1 VADVFISYKT
11 ERRNA
16 AQHLSRILELN
27 GFSVWFD
34 YGLLSGADFGPQIER
49 ELRAAKAVVVLWCR
63 LSHDSRWVLEEAHLA
78 ERLGTLTPVWLEP
91 VELPLGFGRAD
102 TIDLSNWDGG
112 PRSPSLDRLL
122 NEVGRRVGRDP
133 LPSYRGL
140 QHYEETWRGFGAP
153 PLARFALV
161 DPLAEEARAFGVQPR
176 MEPQPLDHATAPQ
189 AASAVSAAP
198 AGTPRAFSRPAAFAG
213 IAALV
218 VAAGAAAWYWTAK
231 APAPNAPS
239 PPAQTSQAQQP
250 PAAPAPQPQ
259 INPPPQADKTASATA
274 APAAPPPPA
283 TQPVNAPIAS
293 FMRSNSGWSVTLSF
307 VDPVTAIAWR
317 LGDTSAFKE
326 TGFLDS
332 LDPRTRRRIANPN
345 FELDPD
351 QKATTIEVRAI
362 DAAGNTA
369 GPFPIAF
376 DPAAELERGD
386 RRTLEMTAGSS
397 LSFGQSNGLLVYYTQ
412 LMTYRCAIREMRVGI
427 DSTVPNKVIP
437 LGDCDPQHPYEI
449 PANAQPYLS
458 LPPATQM
465 VSVELTYRDGSVS
478 ETKTFRR

>member
-1 VADVFISYKT
+1 
-11 ERRNA
+11 
-16 AQHLSRILELN
+16 
-27 GFSVWFD
+27 
-34 YGLLSGADFGPQIER
+34 
-49 ELRAAKAVVVLWCR
+49 
-63 LSHDSRWVLEEAHLA
+63 
-78 ERLGTLTPVWLEP
+78 

-102 TIDLSNWDGG
+102 TIDLSNWDGS
-112 PRSPSLDRLL
+112 PRSASLDRLL

-133 LPSYRGL
+133 VPSYRGL

-176 MEPQPLDHATAPQ
+176 LDPPPLGHAAAPQ
-189 AASAVSAAP
+189 TASGVSAAP
-198 AGTPRAFSRPAAFAG
+198 ARLARRPAAFAG
-213 IAALV
+213 VAALV
-218 VAAGAAAWYWTAK
+218 VAAGAAAWYWTPK
-231 APAPNAPS
+231 APSPNAPS
-239 PPAQTSQAQQP
+239 PPAQTGQVQQP
-250 PAAPAPQPQ
+250 AAAPAPQPQ
-259 INPPPQADKTASATA
+259 DNPASQPDKTASAPPAPVPA

-307 VDPVTAIAWR
+307 VDPVAAIAWR
-317 LGDTSAFKE
+317 LGDTGAFKE
-326 TGFLDS
+326 TGFLDA

-351 QKATTIEVRAI
+351 QKATTIEVRAV
-362 DAAGNTA
+362 DVAGNTA

-376 DPAAELERGD
+376 DPNAELERGD
-386 RRTLEMTAGSS
+386 RRTLEMTAGSW
-397 LSFGQSNGLLVYYTQ
+397 LSFGQSNGPLVYYTQ
-412 LMTYRCAIREMRVGI
+412 LMSYRCAIREMRIGI
-427 DSTVPNKVIP
+427 DSTVPNKVIA

-449 PANAQPYLS
+449 PANAQPYLR